1 MTGTEIKE
9 ANRLLFERLAV
20 LLNDRPDFINSEMVR
35 VLTREHGLSVRD
47 SFAHLLAAAIGLDTS
62 FPRDREIWEA
72 YFPHLVRYC
81 DERDFLQDEFYKL
94 IRVGESVKA
103 GEWELKNFVIQPFT
117 AFVCGDPLSM
127 PDGRVIPQ
135 IGFFDCVYRYPGV
148 LQNGREWMTL
158 LPNEII
164 TQRVPVK
171 KARGRVLTY
180 GLGLGYFAFMC
191 ARKPEVESVTVV
203 ERDENV
209 IKLFDS
215 LILPKLPCA
224 GKINVVCADAF
235 DYAEHTA
242 PKAGFDYVF
251 ADIWHDPTDGVELY
265 KRFKT
270 LELDKNAE
278 YDYWIEDTLKLYME
292 D

>member
-1 MTGTEIKE
+1 MTIDEIKE
-9 ANRLLFERLAV
+9 ANRLLFERLAI
-20 LLNDRPDFINSEMVR
+20 LLNERPDFINSEMVR

-47 SFAHLLAAAIGLDTS
+47 SFAHLLVAAIGLDTS
-62 FPRDREIWEA
+62 FPRDREIWEN
-72 YFPHLVRYC
+72 YFPNMVRYC
-81 DERDFLQDEFYKL
+81 DERDFLRDEFYKL
-94 IRVGESVKA
+94 VRVGESAKA
-103 GEWELKNFVIQPFT
+103 GEWELKNFTIQPFT

-135 IGFFDCVYRYPGV
+135 IGFFDCVYRFPGV
-148 LQNGREWMTL
+148 MQNGREWMTL
-158 LPNEII
+158 LPNGII
-164 TQRVPVK
+164 TQRVPIK

-209 IKLFDS
+209 IKLFGS

-224 GKINVVCADAF
+224 EKINIVCADAF
-235 DYAEHTA
+235 DYALNIA

-278 YDYWIEDTLKLYME
+278 YDYWIEDTLKLYM
-292 D
+292 